1 MARNT
6 PWIILLCKFSDD
18 PGTTALR
25 PIADYVSFFGGDG
38 PESMPSYWRDMSYGE
53 LDLVTGTEVTP
64 WLQLPQKRSDH
75 TGLNTRGDLF
85 RWAKEA
91 GERFGVDF
99 GRFFGAVAFFAV
111 PTDLFGTSN
120 DPHVVCDVLSCP
132 AQIVQEY
139 GHAYGLDH
147 SRSVSNPVD
156 YENPFCS
163 MSSMTFG
170 GDDELFRRVNP
181 TFPTA
186 WGPAGPGLCS
196 PYIRKLGWLTAARS
210 VEVHSNGRYP
220 TTTTLTLSPLG
231 DRNPPHPQVAFI
243 EFDQPKRGTCCIE
256 YRRGGWDRGIF
267 YNPVV
272 VHEVRED
279 ERAYYAGMVR
289 PARANVPPGGVLP
302 AVSGGKW
309 YVDSQYDF
317 SIEVWAVSG
326 DGTSVTLRI
335 APAAAARTLSLRSI
349 AAAKLNL
356 SGQYSVRSQVL
367 AGGNG
372 SVRGRLVELLGQ

>member
-25 PIADYVSFFGGDG
+25 PISDYVSFFAGNG

-111 PTDLFGTSN
+111 PTDLFGTASE
-120 DPHVVCDVLSCP
+120 PHVVCDVLSCP

-147 SRSVSNPVD
+147 SSSVRNPVD
-156 YENPFCS
+156 YENPVCS

-170 GDDELFRRVNP
+170 GDDEIFRQVNP
-181 TFPTA
+181 TFATT

-196 PYIRKLGWLTAARS
+196 PYIRKLGWLTGARS
-210 VEVHSNGRYP
+210 VEVRSNGRYP

-231 DRNPPHPQVAFI
+231 DRNPPHPQVAVI
-243 EFDQPKRGTCCIE
+243 EFDKPKRGTCCIE

-267 YNPVV
+267 YNPIVI
-272 VHEVRED
+272 HEVRED
-279 ERAYYAGMVR
+279 ERAYYAGMIR
-289 PARANVPPGGVLP
+289 PAKANVPPGGVLP
-302 AVSGGKW
+302 SVPAGKW
-309 YVDSQYDF
+309 YVDPQYDF
-317 SIEVWAVSG
+317 SLEVQAASG
-326 DGTSVTLRI
+326 DGASVTLRV
-335 APAAAARTLSLRSI
+335 APAAAAGTLSLRSI

-372 SVRGRLVELLGQ
+372 SLRGRLVELLGQ